1 MRKVALGGRQS
12 EVLVEHTSLGKS
24 LAEVSMG
31 TVNALAVLTGKVL
44 GYCFGASPSKSGI
57 FVCRCLKNKSV
68 TSVAYPASHFLFSVL
83 CTK

>member
-31 TVNALAVLTGKVL
+31 TVNALAVLTRKVL
-44 GYCFGASPSKSGI
+44 GYCFGASPSKS
-57 FVCRCLKNKSV
+57 VV
-68 TSVAYPASHFLFSVL
+68 FLCVGV
-83 CTK
+83 